1 MEKNVENLQRRL
13 ESVEAPSH
21 EQSIPIFH
29 SPLNPLDS
37 RRSILTPANT
47 VSPAK
52 EDHILSPT
60 DAGSELVS
68 ILASMNEGKD
78 PTVMRTLD
86 KLVVS
91 GSKIDE
97 CFALYVPPLKSQI
110 IMLTCLDSFAT
121 TIHCFR
127 FSTLA

>member
-13 ESVEAPSH
+13 ESVEAPTH
-21 EQSIPIFH
+21 EQSVSTLHP
-29 SPLNPLDS
+29 PLNPLDQ
-37 RRSILTPANT
+37 RRSIVLTPANT

-68 ILASMNEGKD
+68 ILTSMNEGKD

-97 CFALYVPPLKSQI
+97 CFALCV
-110 IMLTCLDSFAT
+110 SFP
-121 TIHCFR
+121 
-127 FSTLA
+127 S